1 MPVNRPLSHPE
12 NGADKKTMELTVDK
26 FTFRFPIDLFY
37 SDAGVWVRFEGSRA
51 RIGLSDFTQQ
61 RNGDVA
67 FAESK
72 EPGTQ
77 VKRGDEAAVVETIKV
92 NLSLP
97 SPVDGR
103 VVETNGEL
111 LNSPELVNQDPYGR
125 GWLAVLEVED
135 AGAARSALLTA
146 AEFMARA
153 KAQAEAEV
161 LR

>member
-1 MPVNRPLSHPE
+1 MPNEIL
-12 NGADKKTMELTVDK
+12 ELVVDK
-26 FTFRFPIDLFY
+26 FRFRFPVDLFY

-67 FAESK
+67 FAEPK
-72 EPGTQ
+72 EVGTR
-77 VKRGDEAAVVETIKV
+77 VRFGDEVAVVETIKV

-97 SPVDGR
+97 APVGGK
-103 VVETNGEL
+103 VAETNGDL
-111 LNSPELVNQDPYGR
+111 PNSPELVNQDPYGK

-135 AGAARSALLTA
+135 AGAARNALMTA
-146 AEFMARA
+146 AEFMAQA
-153 KAQAEAEV
+153 KVQAEAEV